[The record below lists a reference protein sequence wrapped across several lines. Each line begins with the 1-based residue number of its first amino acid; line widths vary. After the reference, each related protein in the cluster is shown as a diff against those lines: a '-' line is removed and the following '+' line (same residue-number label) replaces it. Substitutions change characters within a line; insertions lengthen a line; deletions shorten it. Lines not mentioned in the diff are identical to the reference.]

1 MCSLNIVVTWFN
13 ADAWDA
19 SLTSMGRAIFII
31 DLRSFR
37 FANSKFSN
45 ISTTIATA
53 SNKMSTQ
60 IPERNVSHTF
70 APYSQVIVSYYY
82 CYYLKDLCFFL
93 SFVPLLFLFSVTRI
107 HSFPLELLGFFFCCT
122 SKQIILCKT
131 LFVTLVLTITHKYNW
146 KCAREQN
153 IANMKWTKKH
163 THTTHTRQLTWRQ
176 LRVTRIQRS
185 EINFYKCV
193 YIHIY
198 RKSAIHIVVNT
209 RNTVK
214 TRKQELIN
222 HQRPHLKGNTI
233 PTMIFIEAVSP
244 TRHSSIY
251 DTHF

>member
-53 SNKMSTQ
+53 TKCQLKYQNGMFRTHLLHIHKSLSL
-60 IPERNVSHTF
+60 III
-70 APYSQVIVSYYY
+70 VIIWKICAFFVV
-82 CYYLKDLCFFL
+82 CAVVVFVLCD
-93 SFVPLLFLFSVTRI
+93 S
-107 HSFPLELLGFFFCCT
+107 HSFISIRIAGGFFCCT

-163 THTTHTRQLTWRQ
+163 THTLAN
-176 LRVTRIQRS
+176 LLG
-185 EINFYKCV
+185 
-193 YIHIY
+193 
-198 RKSAIHIVVNT
+198 VNY
-209 RNTVK
+209 V
-214 TRKQELIN
+214 
-222 HQRPHLKGNTI
+222 
-233 PTMIFIEAVSP
+233 
-244 TRHSSIY
+244 
-251 DTHF
+251 